1 METSKDYLIGL
12 LKDKY
17 EHEIRRKADFDNSLN
32 IPITLLTAL
41 FAGIY
46 FVASDTSLKQLSCPL
61 ITVKWILLA
70 LLFLSCIITM
80 SLLFKVYF
88 GYKRAYCAF
97 PDSKQVVE
105 DDFKALEEYHNQY
118 SKGKQE
124 ENLLKSLKDRV
135 VNWYLEC
142 NNNNTPV
149 NDARANALFYARL
162 SICISL
168 SIGLALLIFI
178 CYLKSL

>member
-17 EHEIRRKADFDNSLN
+17 EHEMRRKSDFDNSLN

-46 FVASDTSLKQLSCPL
+46 FVSSDASLKILSCPL
-61 ITVKWILLA
+61 TITKWILLV
-70 LLFLSCIITM
+70 LLFLSSLITM
-80 SLLFKVYF
+80 VLLFKVYF
-88 GYKRAYCAF
+88 GYKRAYCTF
-97 PDSKQVVE
+97 PDSKTVVE
-105 DDFKALEEYHNQY
+105 NDFKALEKYHEEYNKNKY
-118 SKGKQE
+118 E
-124 ENLLKSLKDRV
+124 ESLLDSLKDRV
-135 VNWYLEC
+135 VTWYLEC

-149 NDARANALFYARL
+149 NDSRADALFYARL

-168 SIGLALLIFI
+168 SIGLVLLIFI

>member
-1 METSKDYLIGL
+1 METSKDYLISL

-17 EHEIRRKADFDNSLN
+17 EHEMRRKSDFDNSLN

-41 FAGIY
+41 FAGMY
-46 FVASDTSLKQLSCPL
+46 FVASDDSLKALSCPL
-61 ITVKWILLA
+61 TSTKWTLLV
-70 LLFLSCIITM
+70 LLFLSSILTM
-80 SLLFKVYF
+80 VLLFKVYF
-88 GYKRAYCAF
+88 GYKRAYCSF
-97 PDSKQVVE
+97 PDSKKVVE
-105 DDFKALEEYHNQY
+105 DDFKALEEYHKEY

-168 SIGLALLIFI
+168 SIGLVLLIFI